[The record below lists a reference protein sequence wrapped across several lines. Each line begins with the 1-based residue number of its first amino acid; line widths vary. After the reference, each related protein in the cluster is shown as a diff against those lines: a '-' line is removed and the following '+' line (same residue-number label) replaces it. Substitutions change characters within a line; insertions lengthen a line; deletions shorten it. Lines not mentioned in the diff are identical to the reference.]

1 MSPVRRAVAIL
12 IAAFTLAGSSAGLV
26 MLPANAHTDLVD
38 SVPSDGAVLDEVPRE
53 VRLQF
58 SEEMDARLSTVN
70 LRASDGAIVTL
81 ELRGGATPSTLVALL
96 PRSLRP
102 NARSATRWRTT
113 FRVVSADGHPVV
125 GAVDFVVRA
134 GGGLQPEDPQP
145 KDPRR
150 GATTSDVE
158 TDATPTP
165 ARDRGDFWPLA
176 VLGGGVL
183 VLLALSVWTIM
194 RLARRNPAE

>member
-1 MSPVRRAVAIL
+1 MS
-12 IAAFTLAGSSAGLV
+12 
-26 MLPANAHTDLVD
+26 PANAHTELVD

-58 SEEMDARLSTVN
+58 SEEIEARLSTVN

-81 ELRGGATPSTLVALL
+81 ELRGGAAPSTLVALL
-96 PRSLRP
+96 PSSLRP

-134 GGGLQPEDPQP
+134 GGGLPSEDPQP
-145 KDPRR
+145 KDPGR

-158 TDATPTP
+158 TDATATP
-165 ARDRGDFWPLA
+165 ARDRGESWPLA